1 MEQVFKTR
9 FTEML
14 GIKHP
19 IVQGGMMSI
28 ASPEFISAVSNA
40 GALGVM
46 TALSYETPQELAA
59 AIERTRELTDNPF
72 AVNLTLLPTLV
83 PKDYDSY
90 VDCVIDSGI
99 KIVETAGRNPEPYME
114 KLKGA
119 GIKVVH
125 KCTAVKFAKKAQAI
139 GCDAVSI
146 DGFECAGHPGEQ
158 DVTSLILIPA
168 TADAIDIPIVASG
181 GFGDARGLVAAL
193 ALGADAMNMG
203 TRFVATQE
211 APVHQNVKDWHVRV
225 SEIDTTLVM
234 RSLRNTERVLVNP
247 IAAQVI
253 ELESKGAQIE
263 ELAPLVSGKRYYKV
277 LKEGDIDDGLWT
289 AGQIVGLIHDIPTI
303 QELVDRIIG
312 EASEIV
318 GKRLQEG
325 MMSSQSVLQEA

>member
-1 MEQVFKTR
+1 MDKVFKTR
-9 FTEML
+9 ITEML

-19 IVQGGMMSI
+19 IIQGGMMSI
-28 ASPEFISAVSNA
+28 ASPEFISAVSNS

-46 TALSYETPQELAA
+46 TALSYETPQELAK
-59 AIERTRELTDNPF
+59 AIERTRELTDQPF

-90 VDCVIDSGI
+90 IDCVVDSGI
-99 KIVETAGRNPEPYME
+99 KVVETAGRNPQQFME

-125 KCTAVKFAKKAQAI
+125 KCTAVKFAKKAQSI

-146 DGFECAGHPGEQ
+146 DGFECAGHPGEM
-158 DVTSLILIPA
+158 DITSLILIPA

-211 APVHQNVKDWHVRV
+211 APVHQNVKDWHIRAN
-225 SEIDTTLVM
+225 ETDTTLLL
-234 RSLRNTERVLVNP
+234 RSLKNTERVLVNP
-247 IAAQVI
+247 IAEQVL
-253 ELESKGAQIE
+253 ELEAKGAGIE
-263 ELAPLVSGKRYYKV
+263 ELAPLITGKRYQRVIEK
-277 LKEGDIDDGLWT
+277 GDIDDGIWT
-289 AGQIVGLIHDIPTI
+289 AGQVVGLIHDIPTI
-303 QELVDRIIG
+303 GDLVDGIIS
-312 EASEIV
+312 EARAIV
-318 GKRLQEG
+318 GDRLGTE
-325 MMSSQSVLQEA
+325 MLA